1 MKVRYVLVIVQVV
14 CTAMALAQTSQKS
27 REALLLLSMFFC
39 GAYLGSIV
47 FDRVLKGGE
56 R

>member
-1 MKVRYVLVIVQVV
+1 MKARHALVILQVA
-14 CTAMALAQTSQKS
+14 CTAMALAQTSQKY

-47 FDRVLKGGE
+47 SDRVLKGGE